1 MNDTIAAIST
11 AQGIGAISII
21 RVSGDDSINIVN
33 RVFSCDLS
41 MVKSHTIHYGYIID
55 NGALV
60 DEVLVSVMRAPKTFT
75 KEDVVEIKISELRS
89 NPYQPRQT
97 FDQEKLVELANSIKE
112 FGVLEPI
119 IVTKSIKGYE
129 IVAGE
134 RRTKAC
140 ELVGIETIPAIIKDF
155 SDEEMMQIALLENIQ
170 RENLSAI
177 EEAEAYNNLIKALNI
192 TQEELAKKIGKSRS
206 YVTNMLGL
214 LTLPESVKY
223 EILHG
228 YISMGHAK
236 VLSKLQDEEL
246 IKELVEKIKNDH
258 ISVRELESIANN
270 PNYKRKKAIVRIK
283 EPNPF
288 GYVEDA
294 LTDTIGNRVRIKN
307 KKIVI
312 PFNSE
317 RDLERILNVLKI
329 EVKVD

>member
-1 MNDTIAAIST
+1 METNKRKALGKGLEQLFSNESLYVNPLETLDEIAENT
-11 AQGIGAISII
+11 
-21 RVSGDDSINIVN
+21 
-33 RVFSCDLS
+33 
-41 MVKSHTIHYGYIID
+41 
-55 NGALV
+55 
-60 DEVLVSVMRAPKTFT
+60 P
-75 KEDVVEIKISELRS
+75 KEDIVEVKVSELRS

-270 PNYKRKKAIVRIK
+270 PDYKRKKAIVRIK

-312 PFNSE
+312 PFNSG
-317 RDLERILNVLKI
+317 RDLERILDVLKI